1 MMNNSKRFLIV
12 TASRE
17 GPPMLLKNGMP
28 ANDVPLLK
36 SLTHLEKYNITTDD
50 HQVIIRHNNDKGLP
64 EIYNQYLTKKHLKEW
79 EGIIFVHDDVYIDD
93 PKFID
98 KIRKHFKQG
107 YSVVGLA
114 GASQAK
120 IAKPALWHLMSE
132 RKDQAGAV
140 AHPFDNQMSKVPD
153 SSYVSA
159 FGPTPTRCLIMDG
172 LFLAIDCK
180 KFKKNTVKFDE
191 QFTFHHYDLDFCLE
205 CNKHQHKLVATNIN
219 VIHNS
224 PGLLNPESLIF
235 LESQDKFINKHAKNR
250 S

>member
-1 MMNNSKRFLIV
+1 MYNNKKRFLII

-17 GPPMLLKNGMP
+17 GPPMLLKNRQP

-36 SLTHLEKYNITTDD
+36 SLDVMRKYNVSTDD
-50 HQVIIRHNNDKGLP
+50 YQVIIRYSNDKGLP
-64 EIYNQYLTKKHLKEW
+64 EIYNPYLTKKNLGEW

-93 PKFID
+93 PKFIE

-114 GASQAK
+114 GAAQAK

-140 AHPFDNQMSKVPD
+140 AHPFDNHMNKVEA

-180 KFKKNTVKFDE
+180 KFKKAPVKFDE

-205 CNKHQHKLVATNIN
+205 CNKKKHKLVATNIN

-224 PGLLNPESLIF
+224 PGLLDINSNLF
-235 LESQDKFINKHAKNR
+235 SKSQDKFIEKHA
-250 S
+250 